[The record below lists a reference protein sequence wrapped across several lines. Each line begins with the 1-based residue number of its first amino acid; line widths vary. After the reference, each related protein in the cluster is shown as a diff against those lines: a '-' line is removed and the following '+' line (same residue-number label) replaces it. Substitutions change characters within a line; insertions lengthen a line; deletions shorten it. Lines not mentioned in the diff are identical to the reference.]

1 MAAGSTLLGSDS
13 HSDRC
18 PLLMEHELGPSD
30 QEHVV
35 LNVSSGNTVVSMAS
49 RGDVATRAGAEEDT
63 PSTSS
68 QAPSWPAPPASTLRS
83 TSFSRAGDLRNY
95 GRRQRA
101 SPLNSG
107 LWISIELTIT
117 VSQIVASIIV
127 LALSRNEKPQAPLS
141 VWVVGYAVG
150 CLATLPL
157 LYWRYRHRYG
167 RMPEQDPLAT
177 SIPSHSSPPSP
188 QTAPY
193 TAISMPQ
200 ASREEEVRGTSQ
212 SLRSNQGATGTNPRL
227 NVFVERFKMALD
239 CFFAVWFVVGNVWIF
254 GGHSSS
260 SEAPNLYRLCIV
272 FLTFSCIGYAMPFI
286 LCATICCCLP
296 CIISI
301 LGLREDQTQTRGAS
315 PEVIRSLPTYKF
327 KAKRST
333 EGNGGKDD
341 SENDSDEGGIVA
353 VGTEKERAVSG
364 EDAICCICLLNYKDN
379 EELRELPCT
388 HFFHVECV
396 DKWLKINASCPLC
409 KLEIGEPSEAAS
421 ESAGDARQ

>member
-1 MAAGSTLLGSDS
+1 FGRSNNY
-13 HSDRC
+13 RC
-18 PLLMEHELGPSD
+18 PLLMEHMSDRSD
-30 QEHVV
+30 QEHVIV
-35 LNVSSGNTVVSMAS
+35 NVSAGNVNVSLS
-49 RGDVATRAGAEEDT
+49 RRGDGATAPNAEQET
-63 PSTSS
+63 PSTSA
-68 QAPSWPAPPASTLRS
+68 QAPSWPAPSTSSLRN

-107 LWISIELTIT
+107 PWISIELTIT

-127 LALSRNEKPQAPLS
+127 LSLSRNEKPQAPLS
-141 VWVVGYAVG
+141 VWVVGYAAG
-150 CLATLPL
+150 CFATLPL
-157 LYWRYRHRYG
+157 LYWRYRHRYIH
-167 RMPEQDPLAT
+167 MPEQEPLSS
-177 SIPSHSSPPSP
+177 SIASHSSAPPP

-193 TAISMPQ
+193 TTISLPQ
-200 ASREEEVRGTSQ
+200 ASGEEGVHGASQ
-212 SLRSNQGATGTNPRL
+212 SSRRNRDIAGTNPRL

-296 CIISI
+296 CIISL

-315 PEVIRSLPTYKF
+315 PEVIRSLPKYKF
-327 KAKRST
+327 KAKKPT
-333 EGNGGKDD
+333 ERNGGKDD
-341 SENDSDEGGIVA
+341 SEHDSEGSVDGGVVA
-353 VGTEKERAVSG
+353 IGTEKERPVSG
-364 EDAICCICLLNYKDN
+364 EDAICCICLGKYKND

-388 HFFHVECV
+388 HYFHVECV

-409 KLEIGEPSEAAS
+409 KHEIGESSEAVS
-421 ESAGDARQ
+421 ESAGDPRQQG